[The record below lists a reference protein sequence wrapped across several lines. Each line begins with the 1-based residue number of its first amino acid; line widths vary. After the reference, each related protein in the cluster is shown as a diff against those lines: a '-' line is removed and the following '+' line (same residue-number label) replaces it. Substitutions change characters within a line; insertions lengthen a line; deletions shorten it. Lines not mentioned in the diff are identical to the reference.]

1 VVVVVVVVVMVVAEV
16 LSFLILKGNMKIPNE
31 GASN

>member
-1 VVVVVVVVVMVVAEV
+1 MVVVVVVIVVVAAEV
-16 LSFLILKGNMKIPNE
+16 LSFVMLKGNMKIPNE